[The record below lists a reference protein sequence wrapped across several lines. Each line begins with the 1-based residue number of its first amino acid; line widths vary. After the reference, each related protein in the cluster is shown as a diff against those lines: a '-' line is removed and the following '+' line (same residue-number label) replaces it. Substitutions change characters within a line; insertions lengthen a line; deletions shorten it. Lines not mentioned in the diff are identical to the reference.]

1 MSSQKSQPKGD
12 AFAFLPK
19 HKSLTAILADQNLAA
34 LGDAYVNFLYSLIL
48 SKKMGKPVGEKVNS
62 TVLASALRMADLR
75 KFLSSRT
82 DRHKQADAAEALI
95 VYGWLVGA
103 VSFDQAIRI
112 MEKEE
117 SEIEAFNALLRAILK
132 NLKEAE
138 GKI

>member
-1 MSSQKSQPKGD
+1 MSSQKSQPEGG

-19 HKSLTAILADQNLAA
+19 HKSLTAILTDHNLAA